1 MIKLLINL
9 FLSIV
14 FVTDSLLNEIYV
26 ELTKLKL
33 DVEAYSVKFLNIST
47 LSDIKFFFWILLRN
61 FWTLINFLRA
71 L

>member
-47 LSDIKFFFWILLRN
+47 LSDIKFFF
-61 FWTLINFLRA
+61 
-71 L
+71 